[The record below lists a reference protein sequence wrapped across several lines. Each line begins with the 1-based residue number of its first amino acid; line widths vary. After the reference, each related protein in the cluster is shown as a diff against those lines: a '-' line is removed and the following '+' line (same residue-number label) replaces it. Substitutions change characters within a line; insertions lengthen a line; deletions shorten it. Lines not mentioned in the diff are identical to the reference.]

1 MDVVYVFN
9 GSGISCAATHAV
21 AALVHSGFDA
31 RMADSGIIDTVLTT
45 IAYPST
51 QAALAARVSRGI
63 PGARME
69 PTSEVSRVTVTIG
82 QNGGL
87 VFGADMSHGYY
98 DCPEAQPAQTS
109 PSY

>member
-9 GSGISCAATHAV
+9 GSGVPCVATHAI

-31 RMADSGIIDTVLTT
+31 KMADDGILDTALTT

-63 PGARME
+63 PGARMD
-69 PTSEVSRVTVTIG
+69 PTSDVSRVTVTIG

-87 VFGADMSHGYY
+87 VFGADVGRGYY
-98 DCPEAQPAQTS
+98 DCPEGQPPQTS